1 MDVQGL
7 SGEDRA
13 GLETV
18 RRKAESLSR
27 LVEQFYE
34 YSRITA
40 EEYEP
45 EIKKMDLGR
54 LLRETLAD
62 SWREIEESGIG
73 LSVGIPE
80 TPVMVWG
87 DMNAAERILRNLIQN
102 GCRYASSVLEVS
114 LTEEERETVLVFEND
129 VKEFTEED
137 IRMIFRRFYVKDAS
151 RNSRGTGLGLAV
163 ARTLAEKIGGS
174 MTAELPEKERIRFI
188 VRFRRCI
195 Q

>member
-1 MDVQGL
+1 
-7 SGEDRA
+7 
-13 GLETV
+13 
-18 RRKAESLSR
+18 
-27 LVEQFYE
+27 
-34 YSRITA
+34 
-40 EEYEP
+40 
-45 EIKKMDLGR
+45 
-54 LLRETLAD
+54 
-62 SWREIEESGIG
+62 
-73 LSVGIPE
+73 
-80 TPVMVWG
+80 
-87 DMNAAERILRNLIQN
+87 MNAAERILRNLIQN

-174 MTAELPEKERIRFI
+174 MIAELPEKERIRFI
-188 VRFRRCI
+188 VRFRRCV

>member
-129 VKEFTEED
+129 V
-137 IRMIFRRFYVKDAS
+137 
-151 RNSRGTGLGLAV
+151 
-163 ARTLAEKIGGS
+163 
-174 MTAELPEKERIRFI
+174 
-188 VRFRRCI
+188 
-195 Q
+195 